1 MVRID
6 ATYQGDLRCEA
17 THLPSGRRL
26 TTDAPLDN
34 HGKGESFSP
43 TDLVATA
50 LGTCMVTIMGLYA
63 DREGI
68 ELQGMAV
75 HIDKEMS
82 ATPPRRIACLT
93 VVFKMPSGIEAKH
106 RRAFDSCASLCPVK
120 LSLHPDIE
128 VPLRFEYPD

>member
-1 MVRID
+1 VVRID

-17 THLPSGRRL
+17 VHGPSGRIL
-26 TTDAPLDN
+26 TTDAPVDN

-50 LGTCMVTIMGLYA
+50 LGTCITTIMGLYA

-68 ELQGMAV
+68 ELEGMTV
-75 HIDKEMS
+75 QIEKEVCT
-82 ATPPRRIACLT
+82 TPPRRIARLA
-93 VVFKMPSGIEAKH
+93 VVFQMPPGIEAKA
-106 RRAFDSCASLCPVK
+106 RAAFDSCAAFCPVK

-128 VPLRFEYPD
+128 VPIRFDYPD

>member
-1 MVRID
+1 MVRIE

-17 THLPSGRRL
+17 VHGPSGRTL
-26 TTDAPLDN
+26 TTDAPIDN

-50 LGTCMVTIMGLYA
+50 LGTCMATIMGLYA

-68 ELQGMAV
+68 DLDGVTMQ
-75 HIDKEMS
+75 IDKEMC
-82 ATPPRRIACLT
+82 ATTPRRIASLA
-93 VVFKMPSGIEAKH
+93 VVFRMPSGIEAKA
-106 RRAFDSCASLCPVK
+106 RAAFDSCAARCPVR

-128 VPLRFEYPD
+128 VSTRFEYPD